1 MKFILKVLLAPIML
15 LLWLLTG
22 TCKIILKISVVVFAV
37 VSLLFAIMG
46 IITIVSGSSITGVIG
61 LIVAFILSPF
71 GIPKLAA
78 LLVAQLYI
86 FRLWLREKIYE

>member
-1 MKFILKVLLAPIML
+1 
-15 LLWLLTG
+15 
-22 TCKIILKISVVVFAV
+22 
-37 VSLLFAIMG
+37 MG